1 MLWPPLLA
9 GLGASLCIGLLAG
22 LSQLTDVK
30 ILIVPFGA
38 TMVIV
43 FALPSSPLAQPRNV
57 IGGHVLTAALGLVL
71 LFIANQFSWPADH
84 PMWLAMASGLGL
96 ALMMLCRCVHP
107 PAGANPLLVLMVAPS
122 WQFLITPVLSGA
134 VLIVLFAVA
143 FFRHSEQRYPLS
155 GWWS

>member
-96 ALMMLCRCVHP
+96 AVMMLCR
-107 PAGANPLLVLMVAPS
+107 
-122 WQFLITPVLSGA
+122 
-134 VLIVLFAVA
+134 
-143 FFRHSEQRYPLS
+143 
-155 GWWS
+155 